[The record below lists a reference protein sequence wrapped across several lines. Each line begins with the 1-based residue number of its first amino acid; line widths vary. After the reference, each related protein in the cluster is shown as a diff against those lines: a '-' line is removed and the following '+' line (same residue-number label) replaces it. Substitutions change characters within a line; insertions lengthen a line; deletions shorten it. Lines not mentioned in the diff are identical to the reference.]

1 MAGLRNRGRPWDVPG
16 EAGEPPYTPRCLPG
30 FPGRIDRPVRPP
42 DTLAGMGWDEFVLR
56 PGDRAGASGR
66 LVRTAHGTWFDP
78 PLPVALVL
86 IHPRPCR
93 AQPLGQ
99 ARHRR
104 GAR

>member
-1 MAGLRNRGRPWDVPG
+1 MCRARRGSRRTYRGACRGSRDVLTG
-16 EAGEPPYTPRCLPG
+16 GYG
-30 FPGRIDRPVRPP
+30 PP

-56 PGDRAGASGR
+56 PEDRAGASGR

>member
-1 MAGLRNRGRPWDVPG
+1 MPG
-16 EAGEPPYTPRCLPG
+16 EAGEPPYVPRCLPG